1 MGLIGTLELASTQI
15 VFTIMHSSFMPALG
29 VGQSCAMLVGKYL
42 GEGKPDKAEITIFE
56 SVKWALYIMGSMGTI
71 FILFPKLIIPIFTQ
85 DSELI
90 ALSIPGLQIIG
101 VLQFFDAIAI
111 TLWFALGGA
120 GNTLYPAL
128 VDGISCFGF
137 FLPVAY
143 LTGITLG
150 WGYMGPWMA
159 FSLHLAI
166 IMTFMILRATATKTA

>member
-1 MGLIGTLELASTQI
+1 
-15 VFTIMHSSFMPALG
+15 
-29 VGQSCAMLVGKYL
+29 
-42 GEGKPDKAEITIFE
+42 
-56 SVKWALYIMGSMGTI
+56 MGSMGTI

-159 FSLHLAI
+159 FSLHLAL
-166 IMTFMILRATATKTA
+166 IMIFMILKVRTGTWKHIQI